1 MGASTS
7 SNVYTKLQRIATMAK
22 LDPKMVFNNLAY
34 LLDLELLREAYRL
47 TRKDGAPGVDK
58 QTAADYE
65 LNLEANLQSLWERM
79 RAGTYWAPPV
89 KRKHIPK
96 DDKGNTRP
104 IGIPTFEDKVLQRA
118 VAMVLEAI
126 YEQDFMDCSYGF
138 RPGRSPHQA
147 LDALWKALMDMGGGW
162 VLDVDIRA
170 FFDNLDHTHL
180 RSILDLRVQ
189 DRGIR
194 RLIGKWLNA
203 GVWESG
209 EVHHPEAGTPQGGV
223 ISPLLSNIYLHEV
236 VDKWFVEMVSPALKG
251 RAFIVRYADDWV
263 AVFSLKEDAIRVLQ
277 TLPKRLGR
285 FGLAVSE
292 EKTKLVQ
299 FQRPEK
305 AAESYEGETFDF
317 LGFTH
322 YWGKSR
328 KGTWVVKRKTA
339 KTRLRRA
346 LKRMNEWCREN
357 RDLKLADQF
366 AALRR
371 KLQGHYAYYGI
382 TCNARALKSF
392 FNQVTRLWHKWLS
405 RRSWRA
411 SINWDKMRK
420 LLQHY
425 RLPTPRVVRSAYR
438 VANLMT

>member
-1 MGASTS
+1 
-7 SNVYTKLQRIATMAK
+7 MAK
-22 LDPKMVFNNLAY
+22 LDPTMVFNNLAY
-34 LLDLELLREAYRL
+34 LLDLELLREAFRL

-65 LNLEANLQSLWERM
+65 RNLEANLQSLWERM

-118 VAMVLEAI
+118 AAMVLEAV
-126 YEQDFMDCSYGF
+126 YEQDFLDCSYGF

-147 LDALWKALMDMGGGW
+147 LDALWKGLMDMGGGW
-162 VLDVDIRA
+162 VLDVDIKG
-170 FFDNLDHTHL
+170 FFDNLDHAHL
-180 RSILDLRVQ
+180 RAILDLRVQ

-251 RAFIVRYADDWV
+251 RAFLVRYADDWV
-263 AVFSLKEDAIRVLQ
+263 AVFSLKEDALRVLQ

-292 EKTKLVQ
+292 EKTKLVP
-299 FQRPEK
+299 FQRP
-305 AAESYEGETFDF
+305 ARSAESYEGGTFDF

-328 KGTWVVKRKTA
+328 KGVWVVKRKTA

-346 LKRMNEWCREN
+346 LKRMNEWCRDN

-366 AALRR
+366 TALRR

-392 FNQVTRLWHKWLS
+392 LHGVTRLWHKWLS

-411 SINWDKMRK
+411 TINWDKMSK

-425 RLPTPRVVRSAYR
+425 PLPPPRVVRSVYR
-438 VANLMT
+438 VAKLMT